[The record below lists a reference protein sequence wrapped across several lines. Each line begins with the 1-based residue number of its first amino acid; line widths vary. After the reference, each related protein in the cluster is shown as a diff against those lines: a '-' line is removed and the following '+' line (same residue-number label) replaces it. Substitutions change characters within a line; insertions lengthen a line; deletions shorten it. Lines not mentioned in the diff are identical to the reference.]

1 MPPSRRDRAHR
12 ALSALAAVS
21 LLWLL
26 AAQAPHL
33 VHHVFEPDV
42 VQDDCPLAWGADRTD
57 HTGACAGS
65 EAPVHL
71 VAPHAAPSAPA
82 LVVDRGRLRSLARA
96 PPSPAA

>member
-1 MPPSRRDRAHR
+1 MALSRRGRARR
-12 ALSALAAVS
+12 ALSALAVVS

-26 AAQAPHL
+26 AAQSPHL

-57 HTGACAGS
+57 LGTACAGA

-71 VAPHAAPSAPA
+71 VAAHVAPA
-82 LVVDRGRLRSLARA
+82 PPASVGDPAHAPSLARA
-96 PPSPAA
+96 PPRPAA

>member
-1 MPPSRRDRAHR
+1 MPLSRCDRARR

-26 AAQAPHL
+26 AAQSPHL

-57 HTGACAGS
+57 LAGACAGS

-71 VAPHAAPSAPA
+71 VAVHAVPAAPA
-82 LVVDRGRLRSLARA
+82 LVGDRAELPSLARA
-96 PPSPAA
+96 PPPLAA